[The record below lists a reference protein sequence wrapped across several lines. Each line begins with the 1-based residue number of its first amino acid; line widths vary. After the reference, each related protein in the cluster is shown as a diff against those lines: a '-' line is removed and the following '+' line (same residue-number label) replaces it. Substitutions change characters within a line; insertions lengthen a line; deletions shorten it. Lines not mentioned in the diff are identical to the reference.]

1 MISMLNQA
9 TNGNDLLAILD
20 TLTED
25 VSVESDT
32 QPTLETIEFWLDC
45 DSLRTG
51 TESHLTLGFCAILT
65 AYQTT
70 ETKWLLTLLH
80 FLATL

>member
-1 MISMLNQA
+1 MTNSLMISMLNQA

-32 QPTLETIEFWLDC
+32 QPTLETIEF
-45 DSLRTG
+45 
-51 TESHLTLGFCAILT
+51 
-65 AYQTT
+65 
-70 ETKWLLTLLH
+70 
-80 FLATL
+80 

>member
-1 MISMLNQA
+1 MTKSLMISMLNQA

-32 QPTLETIEFWLDC
+32 QPTLETIDF
-45 DSLRTG
+45 
-51 TESHLTLGFCAILT
+51 
-65 AYQTT
+65 
-70 ETKWLLTLLH
+70 
-80 FLATL
+80 

>member
-1 MISMLNQA
+1 MTKALMISMLNQA

-32 QPTLETIEFWLDC
+32 QPTLETIDF
-45 DSLRTG
+45 
-51 TESHLTLGFCAILT
+51 
-65 AYQTT
+65 
-70 ETKWLLTLLH
+70 
-80 FLATL
+80 

>member
-1 MISMLNQA
+1 MHSILYSNFDSSNLPIAPLIMTNSLMISMLKQA

-32 QPTLETIEFWLDC
+32 QPTLETIDF
-45 DSLRTG
+45 
-51 TESHLTLGFCAILT
+51 
-65 AYQTT
+65 
-70 ETKWLLTLLH
+70 
-80 FLATL
+80 

>member
-1 MISMLNQA
+1 MTNALMISMLNQA

-32 QPTLETIEFWLDC
+32 QPTLETIDF
-45 DSLRTG
+45 
-51 TESHLTLGFCAILT
+51 
-65 AYQTT
+65 
-70 ETKWLLTLLH
+70 
-80 FLATL
+80 

>member
-1 MISMLNQA
+1 MISMLKQA

-32 QPTLETIEFWLDC
+32 NPTLETIEFWLDC
-45 DSLRTG
+45 DTLTTG
-51 TESHLTLGFCAILT
+51 TVFSQSMGCCAILNKST
-65 AYQTT
+65 KQS
-70 ETKWLLTLLH
+70 KWL
-80 FLATL
+80 

>member
-32 QPTLETIEFWLDC
+32 QPTLETIDF
-45 DSLRTG
+45 
-51 TESHLTLGFCAILT
+51 
-65 AYQTT
+65 
-70 ETKWLLTLLH
+70 
-80 FLATL
+80 

>member
-1 MISMLNQA
+1 MLNQA

-32 QPTLETIEFWLDC
+32 QPTLETIDF
-45 DSLRTG
+45 
-51 TESHLTLGFCAILT
+51 
-65 AYQTT
+65 
-70 ETKWLLTLLH
+70 
-80 FLATL
+80 

>member
-1 MISMLNQA
+1 MTNSLMISMLNQA

-32 QPTLETIEFWLDC
+32 QPTLETIDF
-45 DSLRTG
+45 
-51 TESHLTLGFCAILT
+51 
-65 AYQTT
+65 
-70 ETKWLLTLLH
+70 
-80 FLATL
+80 

>member
-1 MISMLNQA
+1 MHSILYSNFDSSNLPIAPLIMTNSLMISMLKQA

-32 QPTLETIEFWLDC
+32 QPTLETIDFWLDC
-45 DSLRTG
+45 
-51 TESHLTLGFCAILT
+51 
-65 AYQTT
+65 
-70 ETKWLLTLLH
+70 
-80 FLATL
+80 ATS

>member
-25 VSVESDT
+25 VSVESVNE
-32 QPTLETIEFWLDC
+32 PTLETVEFWLP
-45 DSLRTG
+45 
-51 TESHLTLGFCAILT
+51 CAT
-65 AYQTT
+65 S
-70 ETKWLLTLLH
+70 
-80 FLATL
+80 